1 MKKVLF
7 IASHRL
13 NRAPNQ
19 RFRFEQYLNFLNENG
34 YHCEISYF
42 ISENDDRVLYSKGN
56 YLFKVWI
63 GVKSAAR
70 RMKDV
75 FSSNSYDII
84 FICREAFFTGTTFF
98 ESMFAKSK
106 ARIIYDFD
114 DAIWHFDVSEA
125 NRKVGWLKNPGK
137 TANIITM
144 ADLVF
149 AGNKYLAEFAH
160 HYNNNVVII
169 PTTIDTDEY
178 QPAPFR
184 AEGPVCIGWS
194 GSITTIRHFEMLIPV
209 YKRLKAIFGDNICF
223 KVVGDGSFRN
233 EELGI
238 KGIAWNKADELL
250 QLSSMDIGVMPLPND
265 EWAKGKCGLKGLQ
278 YMAMSIATVM
288 SPVGV
293 NTEIIQD
300 GENGFLADTD
310 EEWVNKLSLLIQ
322 DAALR
327 RRLGEAGRQT
337 TVEQYSVHAQKN
349 NYLRYFNSLTQK

>member
-1 MKKVLF
+1 MD
-7 IASHRL
+7 
-13 NRAPNQ
+13 RAPGQ
-19 RFRFEQYLNFLNENG
+19 RFRFEQYFSFLEENG
-34 YHCEISYF
+34 YECHLSY
-42 ISENDDRVLYSKGN
+42 IIGEGGDRILYKPGK
-56 YLFKVWI
+56 LLAKAWVGFR
-63 GVKSAAR
+63 AAAIR
-70 RMKDV
+70 FNDV
-75 FSSNSYDII
+75 FHRNEYAII
-84 FICREAFFTGTTFF
+84 FIFREAFLTGTTFF
-98 ESMFAKSK
+98 ESMLARSK
-106 ARIIYDFD
+106 AKIVYDFD
-114 DAIWHFDVSEA
+114 DAIWHFDISNA
-125 NRKVGWLKNPGK
+125 NRKMGWLKNPAK

-184 AEGPVCIGWS
+184 SEGSVCIGWS

-209 YKRLKAIFGDNICF
+209 YKRLKSIFGEHICF

-233 EELGI
+233 EDLGI
-238 KGIAWNKADELL
+238 HGISWTKKEELSE
-250 QLSSMDIGVMPLPND
+250 LSSMDIGVMPLPDD

-293 NTEIIQD
+293 NTGIIRD
-300 GENGFLADTD
+300 GENGFLASGD

-322 DAALR
+322 DTALR
-327 RRLGEAGRQT
+327 NRLGEEGRRT
-337 TVEQYSVHAQKN
+337 VVEQFSVHAQKN
-349 NYLRYFNSLTQK
+349 NYLRYFNSLIQK